1 MLPKDP
7 YILMSYLNTKLR
19 DSYNS
24 LEELAK
30 SEDADINE
38 ILAVMNSIGFSYN
51 ENTNSFSR

>member
-24 LEELAK
+24 LDELAK
-30 SEDADINE
+30 IEDADVNE
-38 ILAVMNSIGFSYN
+38 ILSVMKTIGFSYN
-51 ENTNSFSR
+51 EDTNSFTR

>member
-19 DSYNS
+19 DSYSS

-30 SEDADINE
+30 VEGCDIDE
-38 ILAVMNSIGFSYN
+38 ILSVMNSIGFSYN
-51 ENTNSFSR
+51 DKSNSFIR